1 MRIFTDPNQVQN
13 HCLRKGRE
21 QKIALVPTM
30 GCFHAGHLSLMR
42 WAAEHSDFMV
52 VSLFVNPAQFGPGE
66 DLDSYPRT
74 LQRDR
79 ELAEKEGADIL
90 FIPEE
95 GLMYPPGYD
104 TWVTVPGVSA
114 NLCGQTRPGH
124 FKGVATVVLKLLHI
138 VFPRVAVFGRKD
150 WQQLAVIRRMVRD
163 LNLPVEIEGRPIVRE
178 ADGLAMSSRNSY
190 LGPGERKQAAYIYCG
205 LLRMRDRFK
214 SGERNVHA
222 LREEFCRYCREN
234 IPHGEIDYCRIVDP
248 QDITDLDYVRNLG
261 LAAVAVRIGQARLID
276 NILLGEQE

>member
-1 MRIFTDPNQVQN
+1 MRILADPNQVQN
-13 HCLRKGRE
+13 YCLRKGRE

-30 GCFHAGHLSLMR
+30 GCFHAGHLSLIS
-42 WAAEHSDFMV
+42 WAAEHSDLLV

-114 NLCGQTRPGH
+114 NLCGRSRPGH

-138 VFPRVAVFGRKD
+138 VSPQVAVFGSKD

-178 ADGLAMSSRNSY
+178 EDGLAMSSRNSY

-214 SGERNVHA
+214 SGERNSHA
-222 LREEFCRYCREN
+222 LREEFCSFCREN
-234 IPHGEIDYCRIVDP
+234 IPDGEIDYCRIVDP
-248 QDITDLDYVRNLG
+248 QAITDLEYVQDCG

-276 NILLGEQE
+276 NILLGEQD